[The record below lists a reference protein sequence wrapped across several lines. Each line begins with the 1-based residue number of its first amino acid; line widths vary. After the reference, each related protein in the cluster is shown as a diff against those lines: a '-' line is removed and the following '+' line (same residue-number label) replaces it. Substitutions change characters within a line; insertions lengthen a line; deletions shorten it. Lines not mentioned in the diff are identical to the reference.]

1 MSIGPISGGLPVTP
15 PAATSPTA
23 PTAPTAP
30 SGATAGSPDSS
41 FDQAIGSALDG
52 LGSTID
58 NADAQAQGVATGTG
72 NLADYMLA
80 ANQANLQTGLTVA
93 IRDKAVEAFNQI
105 MGMQF

>member
-1 MSIGPISGGLPVTP
+1 MSIAPISGGLPVTP
-15 PAATSPTA
+15 PTSTSPTA
-23 PTAPTAP
+23 PTPPAAP
-30 SGATAGSPDSS
+30 SGSPADGAGSS

-52 LGSTID
+52 LGSSID
-58 NADAQAQGVATGTG
+58 NADQQAQGVATGTG

-80 ANQANLQTGLTVA
+80 ANEANLQTGLTVA